1 MDVDV
6 QLART
11 CTAMR
16 TAARR
21 NAFAALGI
29 GLFCACAYVYT
40 LHAVSGLGGRRAE
53 AELDRAIARYEAS
66 EGDDG
71 TSARHA

>member
-1 MDVDV
+1 
-6 QLART
+6 
-11 CTAMR
+11 MR
-16 TAARR
+16 AAARR
-21 NAFAALGI
+21 NAAAALGI

-66 EGDDG
+66 EGSHG
-71 TSARHA
+71 TSATRE